1 MNVTDGSITGVEK
14 IRFDSPRSDVTES
27 SDKRVGWTSWMC
39 GYRTGL
45 LLDIDGSD
53 DTGID
58 VALTSNVIASSQYG
72 GHGETG
78 ARRINFATADRVR
91 IPTTL
96 GALADG
102 PRIVEL
108 GELDRKVTVE
118 LAPEPGP
125 DRVEFKVKDD
135 SPRPGINPYWVR
147 VTQSDMEKAW
157 TSPVFVDYVHPV

>member
-1 MNVTDGSITGVEK
+1 
-14 IRFDSPRSDVTES
+14 
-27 SDKRVGWTSWMC
+27 MC

-45 LLDIDGSD
+45 VLDLDGGP

-58 VALTSNVIASSQYG
+58 VALSSDVIASSQYG

-78 ARRINFATADRVR
+78 GRRITFANADRLR
-91 IPTTL
+91 IPATL

-102 PRIVEL
+102 ARVVEL
-108 GELDRKVTVE
+108 GQLDRRVTVE

-125 DRVEFKVKDD
+125 ERVEFQVVDE
-135 SPRPGINPYWVR
+135 SPEPGINPYWVR

-157 TSPVFVDYVHPV
+157 TSPVFVDWVAGV